1 MRLIHSK
8 LLQFGEQFL
17 KLTNYSKKKGK
28 CLMLRPK
35 PINVKPLE
43 NYFLSIVFD
52 NGENKVF
59 DVKPLIRGKWFSE
72 LKSKSVF
79 ETVKVSESTVE
90 WINGQD
96 ICPDDLYYLSK

>member
-1 MRLIHSK
+1 
-8 LLQFGEQFL
+8 
-17 KLTNYSKKKGK
+17 
-28 CLMLRPK
+28 MLRPK

-43 NYFLSIVFD
+43 NYLLSVVFD

-59 DVKPLIRGKWFSE
+59 DVKPLITGDWFGE
-72 LKSKSVF
+72 LKSKSIF
-79 ETVKVSESTVE
+79 NTVKVSGNTVE

>member
-1 MRLIHSK
+1 M
-8 LLQFGEQFL
+8 
-17 KLTNYSKKKGK
+17 KGT

-43 NYFLSIVFD
+43 NYLLSVVFD

-59 DVKPLIRGKWFSE
+59 DVKPLITGDWFGE
-72 LKSKSVF
+72 LKSKSIF
-79 ETVKVSESTVE
+79 NTVKVSGNTVE